1 MMDLILRNAHAFG
14 IDRDAPVAIG
24 IADGKIAAIAPSL
37 EADAPALDLG
47 GRLVAPGLVETHIH
61 LDKTCIIDRCKSE
74 QGTVAEAVAE
84 TAAAKRAFTEQ
95 DIYARAA
102 RTLHKC
108 LLNGTML
115 MRTHVE
121 IDPGIGLTGFEAVS
135 QLARDYAWAVDIE
148 VCVFPQEGL
157 LNNPGTDALLEQCLR
172 KGAPVL
178 GAVPYTD
185 SDPRGQIDRIFALA
199 REYDVDIDMHLD
211 LGDTPD
217 GMQIGYVCEKTEQYR
232 YGGRVAVG
240 HVTQLSTAPAR
251 QFQDIAKRLAA
262 AGVAVTVLP
271 STDLYLTGRTQEH
284 SVLRG
289 VTAAHKLLE
298 AGVNCSLSTNNVL
311 NPFTPYGDASLIR
324 MANLYANV
332 CHVSR
337 PAELVE
343 CFAMLT
349 TRSARLLRR
358 EHYGIAVGNP
368 ADLTVFDCPDARA
381 AVAELFPPL
390 FGLKGGRPSFSRPPA
405 QLEPAQAGAVTEK
418 LAALLT
424 PAANAGPRSK

>member
-1 MMDLILRNAHAFG
+1 MMDLILGNAHAFG
-14 IDRDAPVAIG
+14 LDVGEPVTIG
-24 IADGKIAAIAPSL
+24 IADGRIAAIAPSL
-37 EADAPALDLG
+37 DADAAAVLDLG

-61 LDKTCIIDRCKSE
+61 LDKTCIIERCNIE

-84 TAAAKRAFTEQ
+84 TAIAKRAFTAA
-95 DIYARAA
+95 DIYARAT
-102 RTLHKC
+102 RTLRQC
-108 LLNGTML
+108 LVNGTML

-121 IDPGIGLTGFEAVS
+121 VDPGIGLTGFEAVS
-135 QLARDYAWAVDIE
+135 QLARDYAWAIDIE
-148 VCVFPQEGL
+148 ICVFPQEGL
-157 LNNPGTDALLEQCLR
+157 LNNPGTDALLEACLR

-185 SDPRGQIDRIFALA
+185 RDPRGQIDRIFALA

-217 GMQIGYVCEKTEQYR
+217 GMQIEYVCQQTEKYK

-240 HVTQLSTAPAR
+240 HVTQLSTAPSA
-251 QFQDIAKRLAA
+251 QFHDIARRLADS
-262 AGVAVTVLP
+262 GVAVTVLP
-271 STDLYLTGRTQEH
+271 STDLYLTGRAQEH

-289 VTAAHKLLE
+289 VTAAHKLLQM
-298 AGVNCSLSTNNVL
+298 GVNCSLSTNNVL

-337 PAELVE
+337 AAELVE

-358 EHYGIAVGNP
+358 EGYGIAVGNA
-368 ADLTVFDCPDARA
+368 ADLAVFDCPDARA
-381 AVAELFPPL
+381 AVAELVPPL
-390 FGLKGGRPSFSRPPA
+390 FGLKHGRPTFTRPPA
-405 QLEPAQAGAVTEK
+405 QLEPARTGAELERLSSL
-418 LAALLT
+418 LAA
-424 PAANAGPRSK
+424 ARNSSG

>member
-14 IDRDAPVAIG
+14 LDGGEAVAIG
-24 IADGKIAAIAPSL
+24 IADGKIAAIAPTL
-37 EADAPALDLG
+37 EADAPVLDLG

-61 LDKTCIIDRCKSE
+61 LDKACIIDRCKSE

-84 TAAAKRAFTEQ
+84 TAAAKGAFTQ
-95 DIYARAA
+95 PDIYARAT
-102 RTLHKC
+102 RTLEKC

-121 IDPGIGLTGFEAVS
+121 VDPGIGLTGFEAVS
-135 QLARDYAWAVDIE
+135 QLARDYAWAIDIE
-148 VCVFPQEGL
+148 ICAFPQEGL
-157 LNNPGTDALLEQCLR
+157 LNNPGTDALLEDCLR
-172 KGAPVL
+172 RGAPVL
-178 GAVPYTD
+178 GAVPYMDT
-185 SDPRGQIDRIFALA
+185 DPRGQIDRIFALA
-199 REYDVDIDMHLD
+199 RDYDVDIDMHLD

-217 GMQIGYVCEKTEQYR
+217 GMQIGYVCDQTEKYR

-240 HVTQLSTAPAR
+240 HVTQLSTAPSH
-251 QFQDIAKRLAA
+251 QFQGIARRLADV
-262 AGVAVTVLP
+262 GVAVTVLP
-271 STDLYLTGRTQEH
+271 STDLYLTGRTQYH

-289 VTAAHKLLE
+289 VTAAHKLLH

-337 PAELVE
+337 PAELIE

-358 EHYGIAVGNP
+358 AHYGIAVGNP

-381 AVAELFPPL
+381 AVAELVAPL
-390 FGLKGGRPSFSRPPA
+390 FGLKRGRLSFTRPPA
-405 QLEPAQAGAVTEK
+405 RLEPAQGGAVVER
-418 LAALLT
+418 LGALLT
-424 PAANAGPRSK
+424 RVADGGPRSK